1 MIIQERVR
9 TFTFTEDEM
18 KALLEASDIICKVAD
33 EMYEDEVVEND
44 YGVGGDA
51 GDLHDISSGIRK
63 MALDGKLRIV
73 AD

>member
-44 YGVGGDA
+44 YEVGGDA
-51 GDLHDISSGIRK
+51 EALHDISSGIRK